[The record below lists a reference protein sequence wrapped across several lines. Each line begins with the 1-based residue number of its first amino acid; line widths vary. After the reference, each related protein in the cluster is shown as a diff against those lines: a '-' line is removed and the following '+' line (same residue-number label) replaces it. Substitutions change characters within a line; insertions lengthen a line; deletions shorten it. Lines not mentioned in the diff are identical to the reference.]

1 MHESDRERIT
11 PSDDLFPSI
20 QLSKSDHNI
29 VNLQKLCVE
38 ITEFLRSVYA
48 STKSDEE
55 RSVYRAM
62 VDKLK

>member
-1 MHESDRERIT
+1 MHESNRERIS
-11 PSDDLFPSI
+11 PQDELFPS
-20 QLSKSDHNI
+20 LELYKSDHNI

-48 STKSDEE
+48 STRSDEE
-55 RSVYRAM
+55 RGVYRAM